1 VTVRLDVLPTRPLL
15 RAPLL
20 LSIVAALPGCGG
32 GGAATSGPPPE
43 RGTLAAGL
51 VARAGREEVT
61 ADAVGR
67 IALAQGIAPNLAR
80 ERAIRDAIFAAEA
93 RASGVDVSPDVERS
107 VKAVLARRLLLQLLA
122 AADAEGPVTDEELR
136 LATARKWLEL
146 DRPEGFRTVH
156 AVVRVPEGADAA
168 TRARAAQVARAIR
181 SDVLAASAIARER
194 PAPLPV
200 RPGDAEGDPAVDE
213 FRRAAGAGAREGFQ
227 VLVEALPAVAA
238 DGRMLSMEG
247 GSLDE
252 GFARAA
258 SSLVARGDL
267 SEVVTT
273 SYGVHVLLLLE
284 RTPSS
289 IVPAEERRRRVR
301 DEVLWSRASAARAV
315 LLEGLRRDVVVE
327 RSADALLVQV
337 PSER

>member
-1 VTVRLDVLPTRPLL
+1 MTVRPDVLPARPFL
-15 RAPLL
+15 RAPLF

-61 ADAVGR
+61 ADSVGR
-67 IALAQGIAPNLAR
+67 IALAQGVDPQLAR
-80 ERAIRDAIFAAEA
+80 ERAIRDALFAAEA

-107 VKAVLARRLLLQLLA
+107 VKTVLARRLLQQLLA
-122 AADAEGPVTDEELR
+122 SADAEGPITDEELR
-136 LATARKWLEL
+136 LATARRWLEL

-168 TRARAAQVARAIR
+168 TRARAEQIARAIR
-181 SDVLAASAIARER
+181 SDVVSASAIARER
-194 PAPLPV
+194 AAPPPV
-200 RPGDAEGDPAVDE
+200 RPGDADGDPAVEE
-213 FRRAAGAGAREGFQ
+213 FRRAAGAGTREGLE

-238 DGRMLSMEG
+238 DGRMLLMEG
-247 GSLDE
+247 GSLDD

-258 SSLVARGDL
+258 SSLGVRGDL

-273 SYGVHVLLLLE
+273 SYGAHVILLLE
-284 RTPSS
+284 RTPAS

-301 DEVLWSRASAARAV
+301 DEVLWSRASAARAA
-315 LLEGLRRDVVVE
+315 LLQGLRRDVVVE